1 MTSDGVKAFHLV
13 TIKRQNQNWRIAWRK
28 MENALRT
35 YGVREI
41 VTVLPF
47 RHLPGTSAFK
57 PLPTWY
63 ATGAER
69 IGSE

>member
-1 MTSDGVKAFHLV
+1 
-13 TIKRQNQNWRIAWRK
+13 

>member
-1 MTSDGVKAFHLV
+1 M
-13 TIKRQNQNWRIAWRK
+13 
-28 MENALRT
+28 ALKLFT
-35 YGVREI
+35 LPAADTAQTLAMRERH